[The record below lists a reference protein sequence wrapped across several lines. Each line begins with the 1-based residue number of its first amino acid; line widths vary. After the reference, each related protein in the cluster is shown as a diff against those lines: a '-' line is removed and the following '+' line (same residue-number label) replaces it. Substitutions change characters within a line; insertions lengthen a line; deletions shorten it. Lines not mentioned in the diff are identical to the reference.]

1 MQKYNPNR
9 SVKYTMHKL
18 QKGHYRT
25 EMKKKY
31 LQNTVHTVGKQ
42 HHFKNISTGP
52 IPIGN
57 STVLKGQY

>member
-1 MQKYNPNR
+1 
-9 SVKYTMHKL
+9 MHKL

-25 EMKKKY
+25 EMKKKKY

-42 HHFKNISTGP
+42 HHFKNISTGQ